1 MPQIILASK
10 SPRRQELLKHIVPE
24 FEIRTKETE
33 EVYPNN
39 MAAKDVP
46 VYLAQLKAKAFI
58 ASMKDDELIITS
70 DTVVAMKG
78 VLYGKPRD
86 REEAIHILEQI
97 SGNSQCL
104 PAERK

>member
-58 ASMKDDELIITS
+58 ASMKDEAGKAQTERQDVADVFAEFYEALYKHDGPSTGDEI
-70 DTVVAMKG
+70 
-78 VLYGKPRD
+78 
-86 REEAIHILEQI
+86 
-97 SGNSQCL
+97 
-104 PAERK
+104 

>member
-46 VYLAQLKAKAFI
+46 VYLAQ
-58 ASMKDDELIITS
+58 
-70 DTVVAMKG
+70 
-78 VLYGKPRD
+78 
-86 REEAIHILEQI
+86 
-97 SGNSQCL
+97 
-104 PAERK
+104 